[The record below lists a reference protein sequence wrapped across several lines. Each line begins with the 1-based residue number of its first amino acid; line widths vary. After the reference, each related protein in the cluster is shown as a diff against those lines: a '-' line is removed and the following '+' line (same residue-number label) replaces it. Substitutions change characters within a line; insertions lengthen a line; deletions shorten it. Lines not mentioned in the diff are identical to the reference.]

1 MDLIF
6 IKSLRPLYCDY
17 ISRILCVRRA
27 QQRRPPRPPFM
38 YFYSRPYAR
47 GDASSSALD
56 FGAGLFL
63 LTPLRE
69 GRPCTTAALASRGM
83 VFLLTPL
90 REGRPFLLCLR
101 PVPWP
106 FLLAP
111 LREGRPNLAM
121 ALACRDYLFLLT
133 PLREGRPISCV
144 YPDRVRIYFYS
155 RPYARG
161 NSVPIGG
168 TCAIALISTHAPTR
182 GATAIFHKTTS

>member
-56 FGAGLFL
+56 FGAGL
-63 LTPLRE
+63 
-69 GRPCTTAALASRGM
+69 
-83 VFLLTPL
+83 FLLTPL